1 MSWVED
7 DAARRAAI
15 AARPQAALVSA
26 ELPLRANLT
35 VLENVALVPQYHR
48 DLHWAAASAEA
59 MALLEQLGYASC
71 AGKRDATLT
80 HEERFAAKLLRA
92 VAAAPALVLIE
103 RPGYLLPDTH
113 YPPFVEAA
121 LAGLRGRYGE
131 CMVIDYA
138 WNAPLYRPL

>member
-1 MSWVED
+1 MTWVED
-7 DAARRAAI
+7 DALRQAAI

-35 VLENVALVPQYHR
+35 ALENIALVPQYRR
-48 DLHWAAASAEA
+48 DLGWDAASAEA
-59 MALLEQLGYASC
+59 MALLEQLGCTSC

-80 HEERFAAKLLRA
+80 HAERFQVKLLRA

-121 LAGLRGRYGE
+121 LAALQGRFGE